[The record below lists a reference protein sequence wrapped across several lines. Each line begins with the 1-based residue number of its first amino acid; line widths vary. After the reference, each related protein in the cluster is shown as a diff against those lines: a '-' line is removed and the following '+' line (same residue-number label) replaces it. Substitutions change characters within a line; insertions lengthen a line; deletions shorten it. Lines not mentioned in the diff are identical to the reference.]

1 MNKFNKKIKMVIV
14 ITSTLLS
21 LLVITFFALPAKEE
35 NIINQHDL
43 IIYTPLSNNI
53 YLPIIKEFQERN
65 NILINIK
72 QEDEDIIMDKLKDP
86 DFDGNIILGIHSNS
100 AESNNKY
107 LAKHQALN
115 AVPFVISFNNNL
127 LSYNEQIENYNSLLK
142 PSLKGQIGFL
152 NPNKSTVY
160 KQILN
165 IMAERSN
172 KPELFNELFLS
183 NTKDYFYES
192 IDEINQALEKGKIS
206 VAITNKK
213 SAINLSNKDK
223 NINFLD
229 KSNYD
234 CIITYSLALPKSS
247 DNYDNALDFF
257 EFATG
262 SDAAQFISSYLN
274 NDLGGNGYE
283 LD

>member
-1 MNKFNKKIKMVIV
+1 MNRFNTKTKIIIT
-14 ITSTLLS
+14 ITSALLFLIIIVFSS
-21 LLVITFFALPAKEE
+21 LPPKNN
-35 NIINQHDL
+35 NIVSQHDL

-65 NILINIK
+65 NISIEIK
-72 QEDEDIIMDKLKDP
+72 QEDEDVIIDKLKDP
-86 DFDGNIILGIHSNS
+86 DFDGDIILGIHSTS
-100 AESNNKY
+100 AESNKQY

-115 AVPFVISFNNNL
+115 SVPFVISFNNSL
-127 LSYNEQIENYNSLLK
+127 LSYSEQIDNYNSLLK

-152 NPNKSTVY
+152 DPNKSTVY

-183 NTKDYFYES
+183 NTNDYFFGS
-192 IDEINQALEKGKIS
+192 MDEINQALEKGRIS

-213 SAINLSNKDK
+213 SAINLSSKYR
-223 NINFLD
+223 NIDFLD

-247 DNYDNALDFF
+247 SNYANALDFF

-262 SDAAQFISSYLN
+262 SDVTQFISSYLN
-274 NDLGGNGYE
+274 NNFGGGSYE